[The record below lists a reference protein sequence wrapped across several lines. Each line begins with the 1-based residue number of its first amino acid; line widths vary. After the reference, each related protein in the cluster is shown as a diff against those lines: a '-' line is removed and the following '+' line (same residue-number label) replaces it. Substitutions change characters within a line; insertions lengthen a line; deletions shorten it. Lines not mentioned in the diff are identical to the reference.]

1 MGSLAKNKNV
11 RLIGHAVAAYYT
23 GGASLTASAYIEQG
37 IQQKADYKEQAEAEQ
52 FNAKNREIDRKRNL
66 LKALAW
72 QNVKGA
78 SSGTFGGKGSSQDAM
93 MREDISLKG
102 FDTITDR
109 GRTSQRVSGLQQR
122 GQSAQTG
129 SLINAA
135 SAGSESYQRSN
146 RRGSVR

>member
-1 MGSLAKNKNV
+1 MGSLAINKNV
-11 RLIGHAVAAYYT
+11 RLVGHAVAAYYT
-23 GGASLTASAYIEQG
+23 GGASLAASAYVEQG

-72 QNVKGA
+72 QNVKGG

-102 FDTITDR
+102 FDTTLDR
-109 GRTSQRVSGLQQR
+109 GRTSQRVSGLNQR
-122 GQSAQTG
+122 GDSAMTG
-129 SLINAA
+129 SLISAA
-135 SAGSESYQRSN
+135 SEGYSSYSRSKK
-146 RRGSVR
+146 RGG